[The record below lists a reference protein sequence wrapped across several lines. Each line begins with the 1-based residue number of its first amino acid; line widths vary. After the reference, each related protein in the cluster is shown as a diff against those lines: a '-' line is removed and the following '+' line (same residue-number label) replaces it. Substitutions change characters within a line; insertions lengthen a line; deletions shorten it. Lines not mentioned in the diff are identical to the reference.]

1 MFTGLFGGFFSGQL
15 PGITLFQLVV
25 NKSLIRSAWL
35 CVPVKFSFQRT
46 QLCFDHTTVV
56 VILSTECLDVWITSN
71 FIASCF
77 EYK

>member
-15 PGITLFQLVV
+15 PGITL
-25 NKSLIRSAWL
+25 IRSASL

-77 EYK
+77 EYT